1 MKKLFTILV
10 ATTITFASCN
20 NKEIELKLN
29 LEKGKTYTQTTNA
42 EMSIKQTING
52 MPVDMSTTIN
62 GSITHEVKDIQNSVY
77 NIILKYN
84 DLKMGMKTPFGSME
98 MDSKDKNPNNIMAQF
113 LSNFIGQPIYL
124 KLNNIGKIEEIS
136 GVDSIY
142 SKIFSVFKNKIPEVE
157 ITKIVNQLKQNF
169 GEESLKYNLELYYS
183 IYPKNKVKK
192 NDTWT
197 SKVVLNSSM
206 KMIVNS
212 TYTLTEI
219 SRDYVVIKGKSDM
232 VSDKNETFN
241 LNRMQIIYD
250 MKGTM
255 DSEYKLD
262 LKTGWIIDGT
272 IKQNLK
278 GEALTKSIENTNSK
292 MKIGMEMN
300 NNIKIAGK

>member
-1 MKKLFTILV
+1 MKRLFIVLV
-10 ATTITFASCN
+10 AATTIFASCN

-29 LEKGKTYTQTTNA
+29 LEKGKTYIQTTNA

-52 MPVDMSTTIN
+52 MPVDMSTTID
-62 GSITHEVKDIQNSVY
+62 GSITHEVKDVQNSVY
-77 NIILKYN
+77 DIILKYK
-84 DLKMGMKTPFGSME
+84 DLKMRMKTPFGSME

-113 LSNFIGQPIYL
+113 LSNFIGQPINF
-124 KLNNIGKIEEIS
+124 KLNSIGKIEEIS
-136 GVDSIY
+136 GMDSIY
-142 SKIFSVFKNKIPEVE
+142 SKIFSVFKDKISEAE

-212 TYTLTEI
+212 SYTLTEI
-219 SRDYVVIKGKSDM
+219 SSDYVVIKGKSDM

-241 LNRMQIIYD
+241 LNGMQIIYD
-250 MKGTM
+250 MKGSM

-300 NNIKIAGK
+300 SNIKITDK